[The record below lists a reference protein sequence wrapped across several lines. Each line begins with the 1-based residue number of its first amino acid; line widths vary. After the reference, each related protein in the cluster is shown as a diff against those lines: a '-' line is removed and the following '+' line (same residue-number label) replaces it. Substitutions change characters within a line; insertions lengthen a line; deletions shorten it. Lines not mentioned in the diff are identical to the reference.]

1 MNLSSLKPLVLDT
14 QKYNALME
22 YLDFRIDREGKQLE
36 DVTDPVQIYRE
47 QGMIKAYRRL
57 KSLRDE
63 VLASDK

>member
-22 YLDFRIDREGKQLE
+22 YLDFRIDRDSKPLE
-36 DVTDPVQIYRE
+36 DVTDHVQVYRE

-63 VLASDK
+63 VLASEK